1 MVLPQI
7 VTYTV
12 VKKGMEKKDKLH
24 DASIKAAAGT
34 SREEVTLNSEEIKP
48 IALVVI
54 ELRHQIVR

>member
-1 MVLPQI
+1 
-7 VTYTV
+7 
-12 VKKGMEKKDKLH
+12 MEKKDKLH